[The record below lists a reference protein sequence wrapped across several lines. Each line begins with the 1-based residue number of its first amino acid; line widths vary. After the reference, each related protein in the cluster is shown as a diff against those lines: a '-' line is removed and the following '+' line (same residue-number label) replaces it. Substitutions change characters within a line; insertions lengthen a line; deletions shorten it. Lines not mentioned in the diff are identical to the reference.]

1 MSEKQYPTKVAVNT
15 KEVPAGEPVVAAVL
29 ALDEPAPASE
39 PVAGKAAGAVVA
51 DATVPVGAVSTPVEI
66 KAVQAQ
72 KQASVHAA
80 SFSPSVKGLIEQL
93 RANGNQVAV
102 GVLQT
107 LEQYMTDMAPGKMV
121 TDAVGAKHQ
130 VLLFRCIQTA
140 INGVEK
146 DFPLLFATILKVAD
160 DHVEGVFNARYL
172 FRFMKDISLNA
183 DDRQAFMR
191 IMNLITTAAPVS
203 GRVNA
208 VKFVDFGRTLEF
220 GFSEEGKKKVLGFF
234 NK

>member
-1 MSEKQYPTKVAVNT
+1 MSSKQFPTKATVTAKDVLSG
-15 KEVPAGEPVVAAVL
+15 EVSTSTETPTGAEEGAPVTQPEP
-29 ALDEPAPASE
+29 
-39 PVAGKAAGAVVA
+39 AGAVVA
-51 DATVPVGAVSTPVEI
+51 DATTLVGAASTAVEI
-66 KAVQAQ
+66 KAVQVQ
-72 KQASVHAA
+72 KQASTPVAA
-80 SFSPSVKGLIEQL
+80 FSQSVQGLIEQL
-93 RANGNQVAV
+93 RVNGNQAAV

-121 TDAVGAKHQ
+121 TDTIGARHQ
-130 VLLFRCIQTA
+130 VLLFRCLQTA
-140 INGVEK
+140 INTVDK

-160 DHVEGVFNARYL
+160 DNIEGVFNARYL

-191 IMNLITTAAPVS
+191 ILNLITTAAPVS
-203 GRVNA
+203 GRANA

-220 GFSEEGKKKVLGFF
+220 GFSEEGKKKVLAFF